1 MLRGWFMVIVAVF
14 AKWLIAQVKG
24 LALMR
29 VVMADLMFVVS

>member
-1 MLRGWFMVIVAVF
+1 MLRGWFMVIVVGS

-29 VVMADLMFVVS
+29 VVMADLRFVVS